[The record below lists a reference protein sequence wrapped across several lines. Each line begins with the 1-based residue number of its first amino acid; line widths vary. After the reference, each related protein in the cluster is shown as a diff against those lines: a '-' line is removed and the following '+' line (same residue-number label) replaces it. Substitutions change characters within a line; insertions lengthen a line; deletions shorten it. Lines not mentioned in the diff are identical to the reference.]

1 MTSKKILLSLLLLV
15 FAIALKS
22 QNYEESNVQPYTLP
36 ELLKTESGQ
45 VIATADEWMQIRRP
59 EVLRLFEDNV
69 YGQVPKSFDAIYFK
83 KTREEKNV
91 LNGKATVKEVNIIVT
106 RNIKQVTIHLLLF
119 VPNKVKKPVPAFL
132 VINHRGMETMDVTRG
147 NKDDFWPVEQVI
159 DAGYALAGFDVKDV
173 APDDKERFADE
184 LLQKLYPDQLAMNNG
199 MRALGA
205 WGWGASRI
213 IDYFETDPA
222 VDAGKVVVV
231 GHSRGGKAALWC
243 GAQDQR
249 VAVAISNESGNSGA
263 KISRRNFGESVE
275 AITKNFPYWFCKNYQ
290 QYANNEDKLP
300 VDQHM
305 LIALQAPRGVYVSA
319 AEEDRWADNKGQYLS
334 LIEAQPVFNLYG
346 FNLNLPLQM
355 PSVGNQL
362 FEIPMGCHIREGKH
376 DMTLYDWQQFIRF
389 ANTFFQKK

>member
-22 QNYEESNVQPYTLP
+22 QNYEESNVHPYTLP
-36 ELLKTESGQ
+36 ELLKTERGQ
-45 VIATADEWMQIRRP
+45 VIGTADEWMQIRRP

-69 YGQVPKSFDAIYFK
+69 YGQVPKSSDAIYFK
-83 KTREEKNV
+83 KTREDKNV
-91 LNGKATVKEVNIIVT
+91 LNGKATVKEVDIIVT